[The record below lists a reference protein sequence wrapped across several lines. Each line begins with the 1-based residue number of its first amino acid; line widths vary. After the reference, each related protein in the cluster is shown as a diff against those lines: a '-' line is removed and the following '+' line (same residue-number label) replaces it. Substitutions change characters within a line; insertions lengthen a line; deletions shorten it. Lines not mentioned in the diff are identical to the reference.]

1 MTTFSYLCVSTIDQD
16 TEKNKLEILQF
27 ANTKK
32 LGNVEFTEEKITS
45 KIHYKERTLGTLL
58 ATMIKDDVLIENRPL
73 PQGARR
79 KRLFYLVFSFAYRLI
94 FKHIN
99 ISRIFRKNRIC
110 VYSQTICKIKDFF

>member
-79 KRLFYLVFSFAYRLI
+79 KRLFYLVFSFTYRLI
-94 FKHIN
+94 FKHFN
-99 ISRIFRKNRIC
+99 ISRIFRKDHYFATN
-110 VYSQTICKIKDFF
+110 FL